1 MGSRRAT
8 AGYLLIA
15 PALAVFLLIGLYPLL
30 YQVYLSFTDWYLLG
44 NPDPVWQGT
53 DGYFRLL
60 NDQVLWQSL
69 LRTIFWTVGTVAV
82 EYAVGLPLA
91 LLLNRKSQINGILSG
106 LILLPWVA
114 PSIVIAYTWRWLLD
128 GEYGALHHFLR
139 VAGLVGERS
148 VLVEPDLALLA
159 VTLVSAWKGI
169 PFMTIAIL
177 ATLKS
182 IPSEL
187 YEAAVVDG
195 ANRWNCFRAVTF
207 PLLIPVSVVMT
218 LVLGILAF
226 YSFDLVWIMTKGG
239 PGDSTLLIG
248 VYLFRQFFERNE
260 LSYAATIGV
269 SMLLLLL
276 VFSGIYLSLFRRAPS
291 E

>member
-1 MGSRRAT
+1 MGFRRAA

-15 PALAVFLLIGLYPLL
+15 PALVVFLLIGLYPLL
-30 YQVYLSFTDWYLLG
+30 YQIYLSFTDWYLLR
-44 NPDPVWQGT
+44 NPVPVWQGA
-53 DGYFRLL
+53 DGYLRLL
-60 NDQVLWQSL
+60 GDVVLWQSL
-69 LRTIFWTVGTVAV
+69 FRTIFWTAGTVVV

-91 LLLNRKSQINGILSG
+91 LLLNRKNWINGILSG

-114 PSIVIAYTWRWLLD
+114 PSIVVAYTWRWLLD
-128 GEYGALHHFLR
+128 GEYGALHHLLR
-139 VAGLVGERS
+139 IVGIVGDRS

-195 ANRWNCFRAVTF
+195 ANSWDCFRAVTF
-207 PLLIPVSVVMT
+207 PLLMPVSVVMT

-269 SMLLLLL
+269 SMLILLL
-276 VFSGIYLSLFRRAPS
+276 VFSGVYLALFRRTS
-291 E
+291 SQ

>member
-1 MGSRRAT
+1 MGFRRAA

-15 PALAVFLLIGLYPLL
+15 PALVVFLLIGLYPLL
-30 YQVYLSFTDWYLLG
+30 YQTYLSFTDWYLLR
-44 NPDPVWQGT
+44 NPVPVWQGA
-53 DGYFRLL
+53 DGYLRLL
-60 NDQVLWQSL
+60 GDVVLWQSL
-69 LRTIFWTVGTVAV
+69 FRTIFWTAGTVVV

-91 LLLNRKSQINGILSG
+91 LLLNRKNWINGILSG

-114 PSIVIAYTWRWLLD
+114 PSIVVAYTWRWLLD
-128 GEYGALHHFLR
+128 GEYGALHHLLR
-139 VAGLVGERS
+139 IVGIVGDRS

-195 ANRWNCFRAVTF
+195 ANSWDCFRAVTF
-207 PLLIPVSVVMT
+207 PLLMPVSVVMT

-269 SMLLLLL
+269 SMLILLL
-276 VFSGIYLSLFRRAPS
+276 VFSGVYLALFRRTS
-291 E
+291 SQ